1 MLAGG
6 RQWPSVGPAP
16 RARGE
21 SGQDGGRGGL
31 ATSTREFLRAAGFPS
46 GDARDLPSSDKRFP
60 DGAQYRIEIPST
72 EGPEYLRAV
81 IDEAGRRSVV
91 VHRVSQG
98 SGVFLQTDDELDEM
112 ADLARTAATE
122 VSLAARPN
130 AGWQTSAM
138 ARSSAGSI
146 VGPTAHGQDQL
157 VHQLQDVRRAAAHGF
172 RSVLITDI
180 GTLSA
185 FGRMRTAGLIPPD
198 MTAKIS
204 VLLPLANPC
213 AARVAV
219 ELGAD
224 TINLPTDMSLAEIA
238 AIRATVDVPLDIYV
252 ESADEFGGFIRF
264 HEVPELIRVASPVY
278 LKFGLRNAPDIYPTG
293 GQIAA
298 TALLMSRERVRRAQI
313 VKELIGREYPTA
325 RTSDP
330 GGADGLA
337 LVQPKGDEWWVPDDR
352 EAGAS

>member
-1 MLAGG
+1 MSDLG
-6 RQWPSVGPAP
+6 
-16 RARGE
+16 
-21 SGQDGGRGGL
+21 
-31 ATSTREFLRAAGFPS
+31 TSTRAFLRTAGFPG
-46 GDARDLPSSDKRFP
+46 GDARDLPTSDKRFP

-72 EGPEYLRAV
+72 EGPEYLRTV
-81 IDEAGRRSVV
+81 VEESEHRGVV

-98 SGVFLQTDDELDEM
+98 SGVLLLTDAELDEM
-112 ADLARTAATE
+112 AALARDHHIE

-138 ARSSAGSI
+138 ARSSAGAI
-146 VGPTAHGQDQL
+146 VGPTAHGQEQL
-157 VHQLQDVRRAAAHGF
+157 VYQLQDVRRAAAHGF

-185 FGRMRTAGLIPPD
+185 FGLMRTAGLIPD
-198 MTAKIS
+198 GMKAKVS

-213 AARVAV
+213 AVRVAV
-219 ELGAD
+219 DLGAD
-224 TINLPTDMSLAEIA
+224 TINLPTDLSLAEIA

-264 HEVPELIRVASPVY
+264 NEVPELIRVAAPVY

-313 VKELIGREYPTA
+313 VSELIGREFPTA
-325 RTSDP
+325 RTSEA
-330 GGADGLA
+330 GGATGLA
-337 LVQPKGDEWWVPDDR
+337 FVEPSSSEWWVPDER
-352 EAGAS
+352 